1 MSVMIRLT
9 IFWTPFDM
17 GLKAFEIPAI
27 RVVLLV
33 QSHTQF
39 ICRFFQLLNVAFSVS
54 AYGVDYVFKSDHP
67 KAMVGTRV
75 FSSSQ

>member
-1 MSVMIRLT
+1 MNRLT
-9 IFWTPFDM
+9 IFWTPFDL

-33 QSHTQF
+33 QFHMQF

-67 KAMVGTRV
+67 KAMVGNCV

>member
-1 MSVMIRLT
+1 MDRLT

-27 RVVLLV
+27 RVMYLV
-33 QSHTQF
+33 QFHTQF

-67 KAMVGTRV
+67 KAMVGSRV
-75 FSSSQ
+75 FPSS